1 MTFKEF
7 LRFAK
12 KRRYITEAF
21 EYDIDIPKKEKG
33 KERESFSGSELVKIF
48 NVRTYNI

>member
-21 EYDIDIPKKEKG
+21 EYDIDIPKKKRAKKEKA
-33 KERESFSGSELVKIF
+33 FLV
-48 NVRTYNI
+48 VS